1 MCHPAFVLRLSRLE
15 QSAPFGQFWGIGDCV
30 TCYGF
35 GGGLCYV
42 LRLWAVS
49 VLRVTAFGGSCVTQC
64 YVLQL
69 FGSVTM
75 DGVDLH
81 VLFLVCTVRVFPAAC
96 LPTCYNSL
104 QVCDGIATGLCT
116 STSAAK
122 WRTREAAAIKSSPI
136 EGLPRVPHDTC

>member
-1 MCHPAFVLRLSRLE
+1 MPAFVLRLSRLE
-15 QSAPFGQFWGIGDCV
+15 QSASFGQFWGISDCV

-69 FGSVTM
+69 FGSVTL
-75 DGVDLH
+75 DGVD
-81 VLFLVCTVRVFPAAC
+81 VLAVH
-96 LPTCYNSL
+96 L
-104 QVCDGIATGLCT
+104 QVHLAL
-116 STSAAK
+116 
-122 WRTREAAAIKSSPI
+122 AAAF
-136 EGLPRVPHDTC
+136 LDPRRRPPPCRTW

>member
-1 MCHPAFVLRLSRLE
+1 MPAFVLRLSRLE

-35 GGGLCYV
+35 GGWLCYV

-69 FGSVTM
+69 LGSVTL
-75 DGVDLH
+75 DGVERFCH
-81 VLFLVCTVRVFPAAC
+81 FKSYV
-96 LPTCYNSL
+96 SL
-104 QVCDGIATGLCT
+104 DSSAGFCQVPLD
-116 STSAAK
+116 
-122 WRTREAAAIKSSPI
+122 
-136 EGLPRVPHDTC
+136 

>member
-1 MCHPAFVLRLSRLE
+1 MPAFVLRLSRLE
-15 QSAPFGQFWGIGDCV
+15 QSASFGQFWGIRDCV

-69 FGSVTM
+69 FGSVTL
-75 DGVDLH
+75 DGVDSGG
-81 VLFLVCTVRVFPAAC
+81 VKP
-96 LPTCYNSL
+96 
-104 QVCDGIATGLCT
+104 
-116 STSAAK
+116 
-122 WRTREAAAIKSSPI
+122 
-136 EGLPRVPHDTC
+136 

>member
-69 FGSVTM
+69 FGSVTL
-75 DGVDLH
+75 DGVERKAPLGSMKTS
-81 VLFLVCTVRVFPAAC
+81 VLPMACGSRRAAR
-96 LPTCYNSL
+96 PPGSS
-104 QVCDGIATGLCT
+104 IFSAPRAT
-116 STSAAK
+116 STS
-122 WRTREAAAIKSSPI
+122 
-136 EGLPRVPHDTC
+136 

>member
-1 MCHPAFVLRLSRLE
+1 MPAFVLRLSRLE
-15 QSAPFGQFWGIGDCV
+15 QSASFGQFWGIRDCV

-69 FGSVTM
+69 FGSVTL
-75 DGVDLH
+75 DGVECIGISDLH
-81 VLFLVCTVRVFPAAC
+81 GVG
-96 LPTCYNSL
+96 L
-104 QVCDGIATGLCT
+104 Q
-116 STSAAK
+116 
-122 WRTREAAAIKSSPI
+122 SSPRLFSI
-136 EGLPRVPHDTC
+136 VDPLGGCGCMLSIVDLSSEVVCSASRR